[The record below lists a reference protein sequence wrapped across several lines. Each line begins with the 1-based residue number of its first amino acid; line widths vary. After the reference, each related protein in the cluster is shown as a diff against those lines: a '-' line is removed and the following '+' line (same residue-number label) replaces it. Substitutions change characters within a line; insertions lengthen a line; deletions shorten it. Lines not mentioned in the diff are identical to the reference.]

1 MHEKLHSHGNRL
13 KRRRRKRWFCLFRP
27 NFTEKKH
34 CFFGQN
40 FTENTVFLQA
50 KFHRKNK
57 LKRCLCFSRTT
68 GCILP
73 APNITR
79 PTIPVEILDIR
90 VSRFKGKPNWS
101 CKWAWK
107 WKKMWKYLSLPA
119 SFTCSI
125 HTSTKWSTFL
135 LQIWI
140 YLWWSKYL
148 VFTCMPGERH
158 RRWLR
163 SLLLYLC
170 YVFWALIN
178 FLVCCF

>member
-107 WKKMWKYLSLPA
+107 WKKCGNIFLCQLHSLVLSILPQNEVL
-119 SFTCSI
+119 FCFKFGY
-125 HTSTKWSTFL
+125 TSGGVNT
-135 LQIWI
+135 
-140 YLWWSKYL
+140 
-148 VFTCMPGERH
+148 
-158 RRWLR
+158 
-163 SLLLYLC
+163 LYLHAC
-170 YVFWALIN
+170 QVKATVGGSGL
-178 FLVCCF
+178 CCCTCVTYFER